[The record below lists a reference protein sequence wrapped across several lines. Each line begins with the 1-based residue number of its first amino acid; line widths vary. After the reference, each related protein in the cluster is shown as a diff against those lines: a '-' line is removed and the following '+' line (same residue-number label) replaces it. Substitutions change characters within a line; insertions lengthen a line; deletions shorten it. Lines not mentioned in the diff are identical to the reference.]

1 MRFIAVILAA
11 AFAIYVLPAQAQ
23 VPPPEVSIRDINDLP
38 MPLPYPYDKSA
49 DARTAIDLAL
59 ARAKHSG
66 KRVLIDLGANWCADC
81 RILSAIMH
89 LPEVEDFIQQHYEYV
104 AVDVGHYDRNMDIP
118 RHYNI
123 DDLVLPTVVIAE
135 SNGRVVNVSDASELA
150 DTRHMTPQGIANW
163 LARWAEPE
171 L

>member
-1 MRFIAVILAA
+1 MRFIAAILTA
-11 AFAIYVLPAQAQ
+11 AFAVCVLSAQAQ
-23 VPPPEVSIRDINDLP
+23 VPSPKVSIKNINDLP
-38 MPLPYPYDKSA
+38 TPLPYPYDKSA
-49 DARTAIDLAL
+49 DARTDIDAAL

-123 DDLVLPTVVIAE
+123 DDLVLPTVVIADAG
-135 SNGRVVNVSDASELA
+135 GRVVNVSDASELA
-150 DTRHMTPQGIANW
+150 DARHMTPQGIADL